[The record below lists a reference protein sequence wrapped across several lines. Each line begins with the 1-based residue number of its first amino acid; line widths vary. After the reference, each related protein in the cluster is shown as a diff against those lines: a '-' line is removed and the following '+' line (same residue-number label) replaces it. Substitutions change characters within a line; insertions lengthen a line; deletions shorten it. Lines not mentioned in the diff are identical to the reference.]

1 MHTLYLEC
9 FSGISGDMTV
19 AALLDLG
26 ADKTVLEKALNSL
39 PISGFSIKIN
49 RIKKCGLDVCDFQVI
64 LEQENHDH
72 DMEYLHSQTTSDTTQ
87 STHTAQSTHT
97 HNCSHEHS
105 HSNSSEHTLEQDHT
119 HKETH
124 LHNKHHTNIS
134 EHSHLHRSLTD
145 ILFIIQQADMTNRA
159 KQTAEKIFTILGEA
173 EAKAHGTTLD
183 QVHFHEVGAVDSIV
197 DIISVA
203 VCLDNLQISDVIIP
217 SLHEGCGTVRCQHG
231 ILPIPVPATANI
243 IQAYQIPLQITNA
256 QGEFVTPTGAAIA
269 AAIRS
274 KEQLPKQFRI
284 HRIGLGNGKRTY
296 ERPSILR
303 AMLIETSLDN
313 KTELSTDVIF
323 KLETNIDDCT
333 GEMMGYVLECLMQAG
348 AKDVHFYPVYMKKNR
363 PAYQLNVLCKEEDIA
378 KLEQIIF
385 EQTTT
390 IGIRRQKMERS
401 VLHRTIKTLQT
412 IYGDINVKI
421 CSLKEKK
428 YVYPEYE
435 SVVRICRETGCSYP
449 ETYRKLLDLCQKQFS

>member
-9 FSGISGDMTV
+9 YSGISGDMTV

-26 ADKTVLEKALNSL
+26 ADKAVLEKALKSL
-39 PISGFSIKIN
+39 PIRGFSIGIN
-49 RIKKCGLDVCDFQVI
+49 YIKKCGLDVCDFNVI

-72 DMEYLHSQTTSDTTQ
+72 DMEYLHSQTVTNTTQ
-87 STHTAQSTHT
+87 STHTHK
-97 HNCSHEHS
+97 CSHEHF
-105 HSNSSEHTLEQDHT
+105 HSNSPDHIHEQNHT
-119 HKETH
+119 
-124 LHNKHHTNIS
+124 
-134 EHSHLHRSLTD
+134 HLHRSLED
-145 ILFIIQQADMTNRA
+145 ILFIIQQADMTNHA
-159 KQTAEKIFTILGEA
+159 KQTAEKIFNILGEA

-183 QVHFHEVGAVDSIV
+183 NVHFHEVGAVDSIV

-203 VCLDNLQISDVIIP
+203 VCLDNLQVADVIIP
-217 SLHEGCGTVRCQHG
+217 SLYEGCGTVRCQHG
-231 ILPIPVPATANI
+231 LLPIPVPATANI
-243 IQAYQIPLQITNA
+243 IQTYQIPLQITSV

-274 KEQLPKQFRI
+274 REELPKQFRI

-303 AMLIETSLDN
+303 AMLIETALDH
-313 KTELSTDVIF
+313 KAEFPKDIIF

-348 AKDVHFYPVYMKKNR
+348 AKDVHFFPIYMKKNR
-363 PAYQLNVLCKEEDIA
+363 PAYQLNVLCKEEDIE

-390 IGIRRQKMERS
+390 TGIRKQQMERS
-401 VLHRTIKTLQT
+401 ILPRSIETFQT
-412 IYGDINVKI
+412 IYGDIHVKI
-421 CSLKEKK
+421 CSLNGKK

-435 SVVRICRETGCSYP
+435 SIIRICRETGCSFP
-449 ETYRKLLDLCQKQFS
+449 EIYRKLLELCKNQFS